1 MSEGDLCCKES
12 KVVFKMAKLLR
23 CITSEGA
30 IMVSAIDSTD
40 IVAKAESLHKTSAVV
55 TAALGRLLTAGA
67 MMGNMLKGEK
77 SSLSLRVDGGG
88 PVGIITVSADSTGNV
103 RGYAT
108 NPVVEIPLKE
118 NGKLDVSG
126 AVGCNGSLYVTKDLG
141 MKEPYNGFVPLVS
154 GELAEDI
161 TSYYATSEQIPTV
174 CALGVL
180 VNTDLTVRRAGG
192 YIIQLLPFTEDAII
206 DRLEENLK
214 KARPVTEQLDE
225 GRDIEEIVRDVL
237 DGFEVE
243 VIYEEHPEYK
253 CKCSRERIAGILS
266 GLGDKELDEMAE
278 NPEGTQ
284 VKCHFCGKNYTFSGE
299 EIKNLKNLKKIE
311 KKP

>member
-1 MSEGDLCCKES
+1 
-12 KVVFKMAKLLR
+12 MAKLLR

-40 IVAKAESLHKTSAVV
+40 IVAKAESLHKTSAVI

-88 PVGIITVSADSTGNV
+88 PSGILTVSADSTGNV

-126 AVGCNGSLYVTKDLG
+126 AVGCNGSLYVIKDLG

-154 GELAEDI
+154 GEIAEDI
-161 TSYYATSEQIPTV
+161 TSYYATSEQIATV

-180 VNTDLTVRRAGG
+180 VNPDLTVRKAGG

-206 DRLEENLK
+206 DQLEENLK

-225 GRDIEEIVRDVL
+225 GRDIEQIVRDVL
-237 DGFEVE
+237 EGFDVE

-253 CKCSRERIAGILS
+253 CKCNRERIAGILS
-266 GLGDKELDEMAE
+266 SLDDKELDEMAE
-278 NPEGTQ
+278 DPNGTEI
-284 VKCHFCGKNYTFSGE
+284 KCHFCGENYVFSGD
-299 EIKNLKNLKKIE
+299 EIKNIKNSKKI
-311 KKP
+311 

>member
-1 MSEGDLCCKES
+1 
-12 KVVFKMAKLLR
+12 MAKLIR
-23 CITSEGA
+23 CITSDGA

-40 IVAKAESLHKTSAVV
+40 IVAKAEELHKTSAVI

-77 SSLSLRVDGGG
+77 NSISVKIDGGG
-88 PVGIITVSADSTGNV
+88 PSGAITVSADSVGNV
-103 RGYAT
+103 RGYAV
-108 NPVVEIPLKE
+108 NPVVEIPLKP

-126 AVGCNGSLYVTKDLG
+126 AVGVNGNLFVTKDLG
-141 MKEPYNGFVPLVS
+141 LKEAYNGFVPIVS
-154 GELAEDI
+154 GEIAEDI

-180 VNTDLTVRRAGG
+180 VNTDLTVRKSGG

-214 KARPVTEQLDE
+214 NVRPVTELLDK
-225 GRDIEEIVRDVL
+225 GLDIEDIVRDVL
-237 DGFEVE
+237 KGFEVE

-253 CKCSRERIAGILS
+253 CKCSREKIEGIIS
-266 GLGDKELDEMAE
+266 GLGDKDLTEMAE
-278 NPEGTQ
+278 DKKGAE
-284 VKCHFCGKNYTFSGE
+284 VKCHFCGETYTFSPE
-299 EIKNLKNLKKIE
+299 EIEKIKTE
-311 KKP
+311 KAKKP